1 MFYGAPTTK
10 VASMDQDIAFRQR
23 KRLGVSVRN
32 THKSGPVLTRVWRDI
47 ISVIVVHDDGRV
59 GNVSV
64 SWIRGLD
71 ESVSMGTKR
80 EHGG

>member
-10 VASMDQDIAFRQR
+10 VASMDQDIALRQR

-32 THKSGPVLTRVWRDI
+32 THKSRPALTRMWRDI

-64 SWIRGLD
+64 SCIRGLD
-71 ESVSMGTKR
+71 ESVFTGT
-80 EHGG
+80 